1 MTLIVI
7 FLLWL
12 AVGYTYGKYFDS
24 EVTQVDSDMS
34 DLGVFARLVLY
45 FPVILLTFLAVLI
58 GTLFLKLTDN
68 DKSK

>member
-12 AVGYTYGKYFDS
+12 AVGYTYGKFFDS
-24 EVTQVDSDMS
+24 KVTQVDSDMS

-45 FPVILLTFLAVLI
+45 FPVILLTFLGVLI
-58 GTLFLKLTDN
+58 GALFLKLTDN
-68 DKSK
+68 DKS

>member
-34 DLGVFARLVLY
+34 DLGVFARLILY
-45 FPVILLTFLAVLI
+45 LPILVLTFLVLLLESLLI
-58 GTLFLKLTDN
+58 KLTDN
-68 DKSK
+68 GNKP